1 VSPQDI
7 LVDFFGRRNFA
18 ADIAIILSFLVLYGL
33 LAAVLLGRLLRRYP
47 VEESWPVTLAMTAL
61 ASLAFGFGG
70 MLLGEQWSAIAENIR
85 VAINGDAKYLG
96 FGHLGPRSLP
106 WTRHELGFFVLCVV
120 LFWGAAVA
128 RFRVHQHLK

>member
-1 VSPQDI
+1 MSPQDI

-70 MLLGEQWSAIAENIR
+70 MLSSAIQSDERAKLQLFSR
-85 VAINGDAKYLG
+85 VQQSSG
-96 FGHLGPRSLP
+96 FRPLSLK
-106 WTRHELGFFVLCVV
+106 GVN
-120 LFWGAAVA
+120 A
-128 RFRVHQHLK
+128 